1 LDVLANVI
9 DADLALTLGNLN
21 CKVSTISQELGI
33 PNLEHIELGIPQF
46 LALGLVKHGTPLG
59 VFLPFQRSAL
69 FLLGRL
75 VQQAESSHVHAKS
88 VARLWQ
94 HLTYTGN
101 LLQEILWGR

>member
-21 CKVSTISQELGI
+21 CKVSAISQKLGI
-33 PNLEHIELGIPQF
+33 PNLEHIELEIPQL
-46 LALGLVKHGTPLG
+46 LAFSLVKHGTPLG
-59 VFLPFQRSAL
+59 VFLPFQRSAQ
-69 FLLGRL
+69 FPLGRL

-94 HLTYTGN
+94 HLTYTDN